1 MTGAATGRIPGVVR
15 GGSSRSRQG
24 LLTLLR
30 VCLGALTLGSLVMLM
45 GVPNLGSIVAAL
57 AMLTAVFLLPVEYAI
72 VGVAFGQVMLT
83 AFRMVDG
90 WFGHYFR
97 WGILFLGMFI
107 CLARVR
113 GAARNYPGPPASL
126 FTSLMWLYVLAAVA
140 TILTSFVPSLTALK
154 ALTLVA
160 MIIFLGTTS
169 RWLAEEAGPLA
180 VRRLARGW
188 VLFSMPALLLSI
200 FFWFRGDG
208 SSYSEGGFL
217 GTTGNTNSFGALVAF
232 LIPLLAA
239 RFFGRKLSFSG
250 SFLPWAGFLLTVV
263 YLLYISRSRASLLA
277 FVVSMVVCYFI
288 EPRSQ
293 VFRIAA
299 GGGVAVLLF
308 LAARP
313 ESSLNAIERFA
324 YKGSAQHGILGSR
337 LGLWMASAQDFMDN
351 PFMGIGYGITDR
363 QEERWKVDVATRGVK
378 EERGSSPLAV
388 LSQVGLLGG
397 VPYLAAVLL
406 VGIRSVFFAR
416 RVHDPWLTAMTASVW
431 AGITN
436 SLFEGWMTSVGSGL
450 LWLLLTQ
457 CYLLDAVMVRLR
469 PPRPAAVPLPWV
481 AQRALRSPATVPAGD

>member
-1 MTGAATGRIPGVVR
+1 M
-15 GGSSRSRQG
+15 
-24 LLTLLR
+24 
-30 VCLGALTLGSLVMLM
+30 LGSLVMLM
-45 GVPNLGSIVAAL
+45 GVPNFGSILAAL

-72 VGVAFGQVMLT
+72 VAVAFGQVMLT

-107 CLARVR
+107 CIARIR
-113 GAARNYPGPPASL
+113 GAARNYPGPPTSL
-126 FTSLMWLYVLAAVA
+126 FTSLMWLYALAAVA
-140 TILTSFVPSLTALK
+140 TILTSYVPSLTALK

-180 VRRLARGW
+180 VRRLGRGW
-188 VLFSMPALLLSI
+188 VLFSMPALILSTY
-200 FFWFRGDG
+200 FWLRGDG
-208 SSYSEGGFL
+208 ASYSDGGFL
-217 GTTGNTNSFGALVAF
+217 GTTGNTNSFGALAAF
-232 LIPLLAA
+232 LLPLLAA
-239 RFFGRKLSFSG
+239 RLFGHKLSFSG
-250 SFLPWAGFLLTVV
+250 SFLPSAGFVLLIV

-293 VFRIAA
+293 IFRVAA

-308 LAARP
+308 LTARP
-313 ESSLNAIERFA
+313 ESSINAIEQFA

-337 LGLWMASAQDFMDN
+337 LGLWVASTRDFMEN
-351 PFMGIGYGITDR
+351 PLMGIGYGITDSK
-363 QEERWKVDVATRGVK
+363 EERWQVDTATRGVK

-406 VGIRSVFFAR
+406 VAIRSVLFAR
-416 RVHDPWLTAMTASVW
+416 QVHDPWLTAMTASVW

-457 CYLLDAVMVRLR
+457 CYLLDAVMSRLR
-469 PPRPAAVPLPWV
+469 PPRRAAVPLPWV
-481 AQRALRSPATVPAGD
+481 TRHPLRSSVPAPAGD